1 MKTLTP
7 HKMKKQVYNQRTL
20 LFISLL
26 FFSFALSAQELK
38 KEYHEEYKVE
48 KGSTLD
54 LSNKYGDIIVETS
67 ETDQVVVDVKV
78 TLEFP
83 NRERAERLLNYINVN
98 FSRSGNTIT
107 VETVIDDKFS
117 FTGWSSGT
125 RRFSIDYNVKM
136 PVWMNLTLAN
146 RYGDTDLDDINGLV
160 DLNIKYGNLKA
171 LKFGRGNEKPI
182 NTIVLAYGKGSVE
195 EAGWLDLNLRY
206 SGNFTLTNNQALLL
220 DSRYSKLQMGNV
232 SSVVGET
239 KYDNIRIE
247 KINNLVLDAGY
258 ADINIGTLV
267 KKLEYEGGYGSF
279 TVEKVPAGF
288 ESIDISSRYSGVRIV
303 IDEMASY
310 DLEAELSYSGLKYNE
325 ADFQNR
331 RRIIENNSTEIS
343 GVVGKE
349 TSPSSRV
356 RVTASYGS
364 VRLN

>member
-1 MKTLTP
+1 
-7 HKMKKQVYNQRTL
+7 MKKKVYNQRTL
-20 LFISLL
+20 LLISLL

-67 ETDQVVVDVKV
+67 ETDQLVIDVKV
-78 TLEFP
+78 TLMFP
-83 NRERAERLLNYINVN
+83 NRDRAERLLSYINVY

-107 VETVIDDKFS
+107 AETVIDDKFS
-117 FTGWSSGT
+117 FTGWNSNT

-146 RYGDTDLDDINGLV
+146 RYGNTDLDDINGLV

-171 LKFGRGNEKPI
+171 LKFGRGNEKPL
-182 NTIVLAYGKGSVE
+182 NTVVLAYGKGSIE

-206 SGNFTLTNNQALLL
+206 CSSFNLTNNQALLL
-220 DSRYSKLQMGNV
+220 DSRYSKLQIGSV
-232 SSVVGET
+232 SSVVAET
-239 KYDNIRIE
+239 KYDNIRIDRV
-247 KINNLVLDAGY
+247 NNLVLDAGY
-258 ADINIGTLV
+258 ADINVGTLV

-279 TVEKVPAGF
+279 NVENVPSGF
-288 ESIDISSRYSGVRIV
+288 ESINIDSRYSGVRIG

-310 DLEAELSYSGLKYNE
+310 DLEADLSYAGLKYNE

-343 GVVGKE
+343 GVVGKD
-349 TSPSSRV
+349 TKTSSRV
-356 RVTASYGS
+356 IVKASYGS
-364 VRLN
+364 IRLN